1 MDHFTYCYYIIF
13 ASICQRR
20 SAIFKKF
27 MVITNVSPWI
37 LEKEAKKSPAPWRCG
52 GGKSHYS
59 REVWTKEYF
68 SVK

>member
-13 ASICQRR
+13 ASICQRG

-37 LEKEAKKSPAPWRCG
+37 LEKEAKKIPRTVVVRGEGNPIIPERYGRRST
-52 GGKSHYS
+52 S
-59 REVWTKEYF
+59 R
-68 SVK
+68 